1 MGRLTVFLLVLAVA
15 WSFALPAS
23 AQEVEII
30 PLRHRLPEEVVPQLR
45 PFVEP
50 GGVLQG
56 ANNQLILR
64 ASRANREEIKR
75 LLASLDRPLRR
86 LVIQVSRDRQ
96 DSETRQEAGVSGTV
110 VLGDGTVKI
119 REPRRL
125 AEGGSVSLG
134 AAGSASRV
142 TAGVVAGE
150 GRRSERSLQTVQV
163 VEGGQAFIQAGQSVP
178 LPLTQVVAGP
188 GGAVVSQTVV
198 WQDLGQ
204 GFYAVP
210 RLAGDRV
217 TLDISP
223 QASRPGSYGPGSVQ
237 AERLS
242 TTVSGRLGEWIALG
256 GSVQED
262 STQGR
267 INGTVGSRAASSGS
281 TLWLKVEELP

>member
-1 MGRLTVFLLVLAVA
+1 MGRLTVFLLALAVA
-15 WSFALPAS
+15 WSLALPAS

-75 LLASLDRPLRR
+75 LLASLDLPLRR

-96 DSETRQEAGVSGTV
+96 DSEARQEAGVSGTV

-125 AEGGSVSLG
+125 AEGASVSLG

-256 GSVQED
+256 GSVQE
-262 STQGR
+262 SNAQGR

>member
-1 MGRLTVFLLVLAVA
+1 MGRLTVFLLALAVA
-15 WSFALPAS
+15 WSLALPAS
-23 AQEVEII
+23 ALEVEII

-96 DSETRQEAGVSGTV
+96 DSEARQEAGVSGTV

-125 AEGGSVSLG
+125 AEGASVSLG

-142 TAGVVAGE
+142 TAGTVAGE
-150 GRRSERSLQTVQV
+150 GRSSERSLQTVQV

-188 GGAVVSQTVV
+188 GGTVVSQTVV

-242 TTVSGRLGEWIALG
+242 TTVSGRLGEWISLG
-256 GSVQED
+256 GSVQE
-262 STQGR
+262 SNAQGR